1 MADTPTIAPMAKVF
15 PYSTVAI
22 IAILMVFKYD
32 RLEEMLQVASEYL
45 ETDRNT
51 TIAYCLVAVVV
62 LMLVMQG
69 IWTVVYFIQN
79 KRKAAADAELLYTK
93 ERNALIALFNSLEGK
108 QWRDKTRWCSNEP
121 IEKWKGV
128 KVDHETGRVNK
139 IILADN
145 CLGGTTH

>member
-1 MADTPTIAPMAKVF
+1 MADTPTVAPIAKVF

-32 RLEEMLQVASEYL
+32 RVEEMLQVASEYL

-51 TIAYCLVAVVV
+51 TIAYTLVAVFA
-62 LMLVMQG
+62 LMLIMQG
-69 IWTVVYFIQN
+69 LWTAFYFVQD
-79 KRKAAADAELLYTK
+79 KRKAAAAAELMYTK
-93 ERNALIALFNSLEGK
+93 ERNALIAIFNSLEGN

-139 IILADN
+139 LLLADN
-145 CLGGTTH
+145 CLGGK